1 MSKKRPDVDPKAYD
15 LAEDFL
21 SEIKGSTEDDVWEL
35 AGILQT
41 ACEDA
46 CREVEDRQKPKE
58 GA

>member
-1 MSKKRPDVDPKAYD
+1 MTKRPAVDTKCYD

-21 SEIKGSTEDDVWEL
+21 SEVPGSTEDDVWAL
-35 AGILQT
+35 AKDIQT

-58 GA
+58 RE